1 MKQFDE
7 GSGVLGGNDTP
18 LAREIAENT
27 SRLARVRAIRLPK
40 PRNTRIIA
48 VSNQKGGVGKT
59 TTVVNLAA
67 ALALKGATVLVIDV
81 DPQGN
86 ASTALNIDKQ
96 PGTVGLYEVLMG
108 QCRLEEAIQVSTDA
122 PGLFGIAATLKL
134 GQIEFDM
141 TATADRNHRLAN
153 ALKLFLDTATTPP
166 DYVLMD
172 CPPSFGTLTINALSA
187 ANEVLIPIQGEFY
200 ALEGLAQL
208 LQNVEAVKG
217 ATNPNLA
224 VSTILLTMFDARTRL
239 AQGVAEDVRAH
250 FGDVTLTTV
259 IPRSVK
265 VSEAP
270 SFDRSVVTYDPSSPG
285 AIAYMEAAA
294 EIAIRGEANGR

>member
-1 MKQFDE
+1 MKHDE
-7 GSGVLGGNDTP
+7 SNTNGVNETP
-18 LAREIAENT
+18 LARELAEST
-27 SRLARVRAIRLPK
+27 SRLARVRALKLPK
-40 PRNTRIIA
+40 PKHTRIIA

-67 ALALKGATVLVIDV
+67 ALAIKGATVLVLDM

-86 ASTALNIDKQ
+86 ASTALNLNKRA
-96 PGTVGLYEVLMG
+96 GTLGLHEVLLG
-108 QCRLEEAIQVSTDA
+108 KNNLEDAIQVSSDA
-122 PGLFGIAATLKL
+122 PGLFGVAATLQL
-134 GQIEFDM
+134 GQIEFELAM
-141 TATADRNHRLAN
+141 TEDRNLRLKN
-153 ALKLFLDTATTPP
+153 ALDRFINTAMTPP
-166 DYVLMD
+166 DYIFID

-200 ALEGLAQL
+200 ALEGLTQL
-208 LQNVEAVKG
+208 LENLGVVKG
-217 ATNPNLA
+217 HTNPNLEL
-224 VSTILLTMFDARTRL
+224 STILLTMYDSRTRL
-239 AQGVAEDVRAH
+239 AQGVAEDVRTH
-250 FGDVTLTTV
+250 FGSVTLDTV

-270 SFDRSVVTYDPSSPG
+270 SFDQSVVTYDPSSPG

>member
-1 MKQFDE
+1 MLDA
-7 GSGVLGGNDTP
+7 NDSP
-18 LAREIAENT
+18 IAREIAEST
-27 SRLARVRAIRLPK
+27 SRLARVRALQIPK
-40 PRNTRIIA
+40 PRKTRVIA

-86 ASTALNIDKQ
+86 ASTALNIEKR

-108 QCRLEEAIQVSTDA
+108 THRLEEAIQVSTDA
-122 PGLFGIAATLKL
+122 PGLFGIPATLRL
-134 GQIEFDM
+134 GQIEFDLNV
-141 TATADRNHRLAN
+141 ATDRNHRLKQ
-153 ALKLFLDTATTPP
+153 ALDLFLQTATTPP
-166 DYVLMD
+166 DYVFFD

-200 ALEGLAQL
+200 ALEGLTQL
-208 LQNVEAVKG
+208 LENLQVVKER
-217 ATNPNLA
+217 TNPHLEL
-224 VSTILLTMFDARTRL
+224 STILLTMFDARTRL
-239 AQGVAEDVRAH
+239 AQGVAEDVREH
-250 FGDVTLTTV
+250 FGEVTLSTV

-294 EIAIRGEANGR
+294 EIAIRGETNGR

>member
-1 MKQFDE
+1 M
-7 GSGVLGGNDTP
+7 LGGNDTP
-18 LAREIAENT
+18 LASELAEST
-27 SRLARVRAIRLPK
+27 SRLARVRALKLPK
-40 PRNTRIIA
+40 PKATRVIA

-67 ALALKGATVLVIDV
+67 ALALKGATVLVLDM

-86 ASTALNIDKQ
+86 ASTALNIEKKN
-96 PGTVGLYEVLMG
+96 GTPSLYDVLLG
-108 QCRLEEAIQVSTDA
+108 QMDLVKALQVSSDA
-122 PGLFGIAATLKL
+122 PGLFGAAATLQL
-134 GQIEFDM
+134 GQVEFELN
-141 TATADRNHRLAN
+141 TNADRNLRLKN
-153 ALKLFLDTATTPP
+153 ALDHFLATSITPP
-166 DYVLMD
+166 DYVFID

-200 ALEGLAQL
+200 ALEGLTQL
-208 LQNVEAVKG
+208 LENLGIVKG
-217 ATNPNLA
+217 RINPDLELT
-224 VSTILLTMFDARTRL
+224 TILLTMFDARTRL
-239 AQGVAEDVRAH
+239 AQGVADDVRSH
-250 FGDVTLTTV
+250 FGAVTLNTV

-270 SFDRSVVTYDPSSPG
+270 SFDQSVVTYDPSSPG

>member
-1 MKQFDE
+1 MKHE
-7 GSGVLGGNDTP
+7 NESNTNGVIETP
-18 LAREIAENT
+18 LARELAEST
-27 SRLARVRAIRLPK
+27 SRLARVRALKLPK
-40 PRNTRIIA
+40 PRQTRVIA

-67 ALALKGATVLVIDV
+67 ALAIKGATVLVLDM

-86 ASTALNIDKQ
+86 ASTALNINKRK
-96 PGTVGLYEVLMG
+96 GTLGLYEVLLG
-108 QCRLEEAIQVSTDA
+108 KNNLEDAIQVSSDA
-122 PGLFGIAATLKL
+122 PGLFGVAATLQL
-134 GQIEFDM
+134 GQIEFELAM
-141 TATADRNHRLAN
+141 TEDRNLRLKN
-153 ALKLFLDTATTPP
+153 ALERFINTALTPP
-166 DYVLMD
+166 DYVFID

-200 ALEGLAQL
+200 ALEGLTQL
-208 LQNVEAVKG
+208 LENLGVVKG
-217 ATNPNLA
+217 HTNPNLEL
-224 VSTILLTMFDARTRL
+224 STILLTMYDSRTRL
-239 AQGVAEDVRAH
+239 AQGVAEDVRTH
-250 FGDVTLTTV
+250 FRAVTLDTV

-270 SFDRSVVTYDPSSPG
+270 SFDQSVVTYDPSSPG

>member
-1 MKQFDE
+1 MLD
-7 GSGVLGGNDTP
+7 SNDTP
-18 LAREIAENT
+18 LARELSEST
-27 SRLARVRAIRLPK
+27 TRLARVRALKLPK
-40 PRNTRIIA
+40 PRKTRVIA

-67 ALALKGATVLVIDV
+67 ALALKGATVLVLDV

-86 ASTALNIDKQ
+86 ASTALHIEKRA
-96 PGTVGLYEVLMG
+96 GTVGLYEVLMG
-108 QCRLEEAIQVSTDA
+108 THRLEEAIQVSDDA
-122 PGLFGIAATLKL
+122 PGLFGIPATLKL
-134 GQIEFDM
+134 GQIEFDLHS
-141 TATADRNHRLAN
+141 AADRTQRLKA
-153 ALKLFLDTATTPP
+153 ALDLFLSTATTPP

-200 ALEGLAQL
+200 ALEGLTQL
-208 LQNVEAVKG
+208 LENLEAVKSRI
-217 ATNPNLA
+217 NPTLEL
-224 VSTILLTMFDARTRL
+224 STILLTMFDARTRL
-239 AQGVAEDVRAH
+239 AQGVAEDVREH
-250 FGDVTLTTV
+250 FGSVTLETV

>member
-1 MKQFDE
+1 VKQFDE
-7 GSGVLGGNDTP
+7 GASPLGGNDTP
-18 LAREIAENT
+18 LARELAEST
-27 SRLARVRAIRLPK
+27 TRLARVRALSLPK
-40 PRNTRIIA
+40 PRKTRIIA

-67 ALALKGATVLVIDV
+67 ALALKGATVLVLDM

-86 ASTALNIDKQ
+86 ASTALNIEKTSE
-96 PGTVGLYEVLMG
+96 TVGLYEVLMG

-134 GQIEFDM
+134 GQIEFDLGYSGE
-141 TATADRNHRLAN
+141 RHNRLKQ
-153 ALKLFLDTATTPP
+153 ALDMFLQTATTPP
-166 DYVLMD
+166 DYVIMD

-200 ALEGLAQL
+200 ALEGLTQL
-208 LQNVEAVKG
+208 LQYVEVVKG
-217 ATNPNLA
+217 ATNPELEL
-224 VSTILLTMFDARTRL
+224 STILLTMFDGRTRL

-250 FGDVTLTTV
+250 FGDVTLTTA

>member
-1 MKQFDE
+1 
-7 GSGVLGGNDTP
+7 L
-18 LAREIAENT
+18 
-27 SRLARVRAIRLPK
+27 
-40 PRNTRIIA
+40 
-48 VSNQKGGVGKT
+48 
-59 TTVVNLAA
+59 
-67 ALALKGATVLVIDV
+67 DV

-86 ASTALNIDKQ
+86 ASTALNINKQ
-96 PGTVGLYEVLMG
+96 PGTTGLYEVLLG

-122 PGLFGIAATLKL
+122 PGLFGVAATLKL
-134 GQIEFDM
+134 GQIEFDLAM
-141 TATADRNHRLAN
+141 TQDRNHRLKA
-153 ALKLFLDTATTPP
+153 ALDLFLQTATTPP

-200 ALEGLAQL
+200 ALEGLTQL
-208 LQNVEAVKG
+208 LQNIEAVKG
-217 ATNPNLA
+217 ATNPNLEL
-224 VSTILLTMFDARTRL
+224 STILLTMFDGRTRL
-239 AQGVAEDVRAH
+239 AQGVAEDVRTH
-250 FGDVTLTTV
+250 FADVTLTTV

-270 SFDRSVVTYDPSSPG
+270 SFDRSVVTHDPSSPG

>member
-7 GSGVLGGNDTP
+7 GAGLLGGNDTP
-18 LAREIAENT
+18 LARELAEST
-27 SRLARVRAIRLPK
+27 TRLARVRALRLPK
-40 PRNTRIIA
+40 PKTTRVIA

-67 ALALKGATVLVIDV
+67 ALALKGATVLVLDV

-86 ASTALNIDKQ
+86 ASTALNINKQ
-96 PGTVGLYEVLMG
+96 PGTTGLYEVLLG

-122 PGLFGIAATLKL
+122 PGLFGVAATLKL
-134 GQIEFDM
+134 GQIEFDLAM
-141 TATADRNHRLAN
+141 TQDRNHRLKA
-153 ALKLFLDTATTPP
+153 ALDLFLQTATTPP

-200 ALEGLAQL
+200 ALEGLTQL
-208 LQNVEAVKG
+208 LQNIEAVKG
-217 ATNPNLA
+217 ATNPNLEL
-224 VSTILLTMFDARTRL
+224 STILLTMFDGRTRL
-239 AQGVAEDVRAH
+239 AQGVAEDVRTH
-250 FGDVTLTTV
+250 FADVTLTTV

-270 SFDRSVVTYDPSSPG
+270 SFDRSVVTHDPSSPG
-285 AIAYMEAAA
+285 AIAYLSL
-294 EIAIRGEANGR
+294 IHI

>member
-1 MKQFDE
+1 MLDA
-7 GSGVLGGNDTP
+7 NDTP

-27 SRLARVRAIRLPK
+27 TRLARVRALQLPK
-40 PRNTRIIA
+40 PRKTRIIA

-67 ALALKGATVLVIDV
+67 ALALKGASVLVLDV

-86 ASTALNIDKQ
+86 ASTALNIDKRA
-96 PGTVGLYEVLMG
+96 GTVGLYEVLMG
-108 QCRLEEAIQVSTDA
+108 THRLEEAIQVSTDA

-134 GQIEFDM
+134 GQIEFDLNS
-141 TATADRNHRLAN
+141 AQDRTQRLKV
-153 ALKLFLDTATTPP
+153 ALTRFLEAATTPP

-200 ALEGLAQL
+200 ALEGLTQL
-208 LQNVEAVKG
+208 LENLQTVK
-217 ATNPNLA
+217 AHTNPELEL
-224 VSTILLTMFDARTRL
+224 STILLTMFDGRTRL
-239 AQGVAEDVRAH
+239 AQGVAQDVREH
-250 FGDVTLTTV
+250 FGEVTLDTV

-270 SFDRSVVTYDPSSPG
+270 SFDRSVVTHDPSSPG

-294 EIAIRGEANGR
+294 ELAIRGEANGR